1 MTNKFLQFAAKI
13 SVFVRAEKTFMRI
26 GSKRRLSLRVR
37 LSAALAAA
45 TLPFAFVF
53 LFADLWVYQ
62 PLQVELRAL
71 SSDIEHRWESV
82 GRLQLALTRS
92 AMPVNDYLIHG
103 RVGER
108 SQFQRLAAQVEAAFA
123 ALSANT
129 PFVHKTEREL
139 LDTLRERWRLV
150 RLRGE
155 QILQLDE
162 AGRYSMRA
170 ADTMENFDAELD
182 LIVDASD
189 ELLEHVRAE
198 LQQARA
204 KTELRGARLN
214 WFVTL
219 AAAMATL
226 ITLSMVV
233 YLNHT
238 LQAPYARRAGDD
250 LPDDDASLTP
260 PDEPSPQRAAA
271 KD

>member
-1 MTNKFLQFAAKI
+1 
-13 SVFVRAEKTFMRI
+13 MRI
-26 GSKRRLSLRVR
+26 GSRRSLSLRLRLSL
-37 LSAALAAA
+37 ALAAA

-62 PLQVELRAL
+62 PLQGDLRAL

-103 RVGER
+103 RVKER
-108 SQFQRLAAQVEAAFA
+108 GQFQRLASQVEAAFA

-150 RLRGE
+150 RQRGE
-155 QILQLDE
+155 EILQLD
-162 AGRYSMRA
+162 APSRRSMLA
-170 ADTMENFDAELD
+170 ADTMEDFDAELD
-182 LIVDASD
+182 LIVDACD

-198 LQQARA
+198 LHEARA

-226 ITLSMVV
+226 ITLTMVV
-233 YLNHT
+233 YLNHA
-238 LQAPYARRAGDD
+238 LQAPFTERA
-250 LPDDDASLTP
+250 DDDATLTP
-260 PDEPSPQRAAA
+260 PVEPSPRRAAA